1 MNCTKTW
8 DELVLVSKCS
18 LTVCLYYGY
27 LIIIIVCFRNLE
39 KILKK
44 TPVLDVIHM
53 FSEYNLVNKCIVVK
67 LYPDESMEDK
77 INQNIGNARLTWNKL
92 LEEYQETFEFF
103 KQQGYTKLQC
113 NQKTFNTMLN
123 MLKTQYPFLYESES
137 SSLQQVYRDLITA
150 FNRFFNNTSAYPRF
164 KSKKNPKQSFRIQN
178 NNNIKIQDNTIVL
191 PKLGKVHY
199 RTSTHY
205 KKLLKESKINNVTIK
220 KEHGHFYAVFNIETE
235 VETMDYTYKSVGID
249 LGMRTLATLSNG
261 LKITNLDTR
270 HEEKMI
276 KKYQKSLS
284 RKKYNSNRYNK
295 TLKKLGKWIQRKNNR
310 IKDAYH
316 KLSNYLVKTYDLICM
331 ETLDIQ
337 KIFEET
343 DYSKKLQN
351 ISWYK
356 LVEMI
361 KYKCEWYDKIFVQI
375 SQWHPSSKNCH
386 VCGYYNKDLGDE
398 KKWICPHCQTQ
409 HDRDI
414 NAAKNIEQKGFRL
427 LSEKNKM
434 NLRDWGDS
442 TVILLSWE
450 STCP

>member
-1 MNCTKTW
+1 
-8 DELVLVSKCS
+8 
-18 LTVCLYYGY
+18 
-27 LIIIIVCFRNLE
+27 
-39 KILKK
+39 
-44 TPVLDVIHM
+44 M
-53 FSEYNLVNKCIVVK
+53 FSEYNLVNKGIVVK

-178 NNNIKIQDNTIVL
+178 NNNIKIQDNIIVL

-199 RTSTHY
+199 RTSPQY

-220 KEHGHFYAVFNIETE
+220 KEHGHFYAVFNIKTE

-249 LGMRTLATLSNG
+249 LGMRTLAILSNG
-261 LKITNLDTR
+261 LKITNLDTT

-331 ETLDIQ
+331 ETLDIR

-375 SQWHPSSKNCH
+375 SQWHPSSKTCH
-386 VCGYYNKDLGDE
+386 VCGYYNKDLGEE
-398 KKWICPHCQTQ
+398 KRWICPHCKTQ

-414 NAAKNIEQKGFRL
+414 NAAKNIEQEGFRL

-442 TVILLSWE
+442 TVKLLSWE
-450 STCP
+450 STSP

>member
-1 MNCTKTW
+1 M
-8 DELVLVSKCS
+8 
-18 LTVCLYYGY
+18 
-27 LIIIIVCFRNLE
+27 FFQFE
-39 KILKK
+39 KIVKK
-44 TPVLDVIHM
+44 NSLDVIFIC
-53 FSEYNLVNKCIVVK
+53 FSEYNLVNKGIVVK

-92 LEEYQETFEFF
+92 LDEYQKTFEFF

-150 FNRFFNNTSAYPRF
+150 FNRFFNNTSGYPRF

-178 NNNIKIQDNTIVL
+178 NNNIKIQDNIIVL

-199 RTSTHY
+199 RTSPQY
-205 KKLLKESKINNVTIK
+205 KRLLKESKINNVTIK

-249 LGMRTLATLSNG
+249 LGMRTLAILSNG
-261 LKITNLDTR
+261 LKITNLDTT

-331 ETLDIQ
+331 ETLDIR

-398 KKWICPHCQTQ
+398 KKWTCPHCKTQ

-414 NAAKNIEQKGFRL
+414 NAAKNIEQEGFRL

-442 TVILLSWE
+442 TVKLLSWE
-450 STCP
+450 STSP

>member
-1 MNCTKTW
+1 
-8 DELVLVSKCS
+8 
-18 LTVCLYYGY
+18 
-27 LIIIIVCFRNLE
+27 
-39 KILKK
+39 
-44 TPVLDVIHM
+44 M
-53 FSEYNLVNKCIVVK
+53 FSEYNTVNKGIVVK
-67 LYPDESMEDK
+67 LYPDESMKDK
-77 INQNIGNARLTWNKL
+77 INQNINNARLTWNKL
-92 LEEYQETFEFF
+92 LEEYQETFELF

-205 KKLLKESKINNVTIK
+205 KRLLKESKINNVTIK
-220 KEHGHFYAVFNIETE
+220 KEHGHFYAVFNIKTN

-249 LGMRTLATLSNG
+249 LGMRTLAILSNG
-261 LKITNLDTR
+261 LKITNLDTT

-375 SQWHPSSKNCH
+375 SQWYPSSKNCH
-386 VCGYYNKDLGDE
+386 VCGYYNKDLGEE

-414 NAAKNIEQKGFRL
+414 NAAKNIEQEGFRL

>member
-1 MNCTKTW
+1 
-8 DELVLVSKCS
+8 
-18 LTVCLYYGY
+18 
-27 LIIIIVCFRNLE
+27 
-39 KILKK
+39 
-44 TPVLDVIHM
+44 M
-53 FSEYNLVNKCIVVK
+53 FSEYNTVNKGIVVK
-67 LYPDESMEDK
+67 LYPDESMKDK
-77 INQNIGNARLTWNKL
+77 INQNINNARLTWNKL
-92 LEEYQETFEFF
+92 LEEYQETFELF

-199 RTSTHY
+199 RTSPQY
-205 KKLLKESKINNVTIK
+205 KRLLKESKINNVTIK
-220 KEHGHFYAVFNIETE
+220 KEHGHFYAVFNIKTN

-249 LGMRTLATLSNG
+249 LGMRTLAILSNG
-261 LKITNLDTR
+261 LKITNLDTT

-331 ETLDIQ
+331 ETLDIREIFK
-337 KIFEET
+337 KI
-343 DYSKKLQN
+343 DLSAKLQN

-375 SQWHPSSKNCH
+375 SQWYPSSKNCN

-398 KKWICPHCQTQ
+398 KRWVCPHCKTQ

-414 NAAKNIEQKGFRL
+414 NAAKNIEQEGFRL

>member
-1 MNCTKTW
+1 
-8 DELVLVSKCS
+8 
-18 LTVCLYYGY
+18 
-27 LIIIIVCFRNLE
+27 
-39 KILKK
+39 
-44 TPVLDVIHM
+44 M
-53 FSEYNLVNKCIVVK
+53 FSEYNTVNKGIVVK
-67 LYPDESMEDK
+67 LYPDESMKDK
-77 INQNIGNARLTWNKL
+77 INQNINNARLTWNKL
-92 LEEYQETFEFF
+92 LEEYQETFELF

-199 RTSTHY
+199 RTSPQY
-205 KKLLKESKINNVTIK
+205 KRLLKESKINNVTIK
-220 KEHGHFYAVFNIETE
+220 KEHGHFYAVFNIKTN

-249 LGMRTLATLSNG
+249 LGMRTLAILSNG
-261 LKITNLDTR
+261 IKITNLDTR
-270 HEEKMI
+270 HEKKMI

-331 ETLDIQ
+331 ETLDIREIFK
-337 KIFEET
+337 KI
-343 DYSKKLQN
+343 DLSAKLQN

-375 SQWHPSSKNCH
+375 SQWYPSSKNCN

-398 KKWICPHCQTQ
+398 KRWVCPHCKTQ

-414 NAAKNIEQKGFRL
+414 NAAKNIEQEGFRL

>member
-1 MNCTKTW
+1 
-8 DELVLVSKCS
+8 
-18 LTVCLYYGY
+18 
-27 LIIIIVCFRNLE
+27 
-39 KILKK
+39 
-44 TPVLDVIHM
+44 M
-53 FSEYNLVNKCIVVK
+53 FSEYNLVNKGIVVK
-67 LYPDESMEDK
+67 LYPDESMRDK
-77 INQNIGNARLTWNKL
+77 INQNINNARLTWNKL
-92 LEEYQETFEFF
+92 LEEYQETFELF

-199 RTSTHY
+199 RTSPQY
-205 KKLLKESKINNVTIK
+205 KRLLKESKINNVTIK
-220 KEHGHFYAVFNIETE
+220 KEHGHFYAVFNIKTN

-249 LGMRTLATLSNG
+249 LGMRTLAILSNG
-261 LKITNLDTR
+261 IKITNLDTR

-331 ETLDIQ
+331 ETLDIREIFK
-337 KIFEET
+337 KI
-343 DYSKKLQN
+343 DLSAKLQN

-375 SQWHPSSKNCH
+375 SQWYPSSKNCN

-398 KKWICPHCQTQ
+398 KRWVCPHCKTQ

-414 NAAKNIEQKGFRL
+414 NAAKNIEQEGFRL

>member
-1 MNCTKTW
+1 
-8 DELVLVSKCS
+8 
-18 LTVCLYYGY
+18 
-27 LIIIIVCFRNLE
+27 LE
-39 KILKK
+39 KIVKK

-53 FSEYNLVNKCIVVK
+53 FSEYNTVNKGIVVK
-67 LYPDESMEDK
+67 LYPDESMKDK
-77 INQNIGNARLTWNKL
+77 INQNINNARLTWNKL
-92 LEEYQETFEFF
+92 LEEYQETFELF

-249 LGMRTLATLSNG
+249 LGMRTLAILSNG
-261 LKITNLDTR
+261 LKITNLDTT

-331 ETLDIQ
+331 ETLDIREIFK
-337 KIFEET
+337 KI
-343 DYSKKLQN
+343 DLSAKLQN

-375 SQWHPSSKNCH
+375 SQWYPSSKNCN

-398 KKWICPHCQTQ
+398 KRWVCPHCKTQ

-414 NAAKNIEQKGFRL
+414 NAAKNIEQEGFRL

>member
-1 MNCTKTW
+1 
-8 DELVLVSKCS
+8 
-18 LTVCLYYGY
+18 
-27 LIIIIVCFRNLE
+27 
-39 KILKK
+39 
-44 TPVLDVIHM
+44 M
-53 FSEYNLVNKCIVVK
+53 FSEYNTVNKGIVVK
-67 LYPDESMEDK
+67 LYPDESMKDK
-77 INQNIGNARLTWNKL
+77 INQNINNARLTWNKL
-92 LEEYQETFEFF
+92 LEEYQETFELF

-150 FNRFFNNTSAYPRF
+150 FNRFFNNTSDYPRF

-205 KKLLKESKINNVTIK
+205 KRLLKESKINNVTIK

-249 LGMRTLATLSNG
+249 LGMRTLAILSNG
-261 LKITNLDTR
+261 LKITNLDTT

-331 ETLDIQ
+331 ETLDIREIFK
-337 KIFEET
+337 KI
-343 DYSKKLQN
+343 DLSAKLQN

-375 SQWHPSSKNCH
+375 SQWYPSSKNCN

-398 KKWICPHCQTQ
+398 KRWVCPHCKTQ

-414 NAAKNIEQKGFRL
+414 NAAKNIEQEGFRL

>member
-1 MNCTKTW
+1 
-8 DELVLVSKCS
+8 
-18 LTVCLYYGY
+18 
-27 LIIIIVCFRNLE
+27 
-39 KILKK
+39 
-44 TPVLDVIHM
+44 M
-53 FSEYNLVNKCIVVK
+53 FSEYNLVNKGIVVK

-150 FNRFFNNTSAYPRF
+150 FNRFFNNTSGYPRF

-178 NNNIKIQDNTIVL
+178 NNNIKIQDNIIVL

-199 RTSTHY
+199 RTSPQY
-205 KKLLKESKINNVTIK
+205 KRLLKESKINNVTIK

-249 LGMRTLATLSNG
+249 LGMRTLAILSNG
-261 LKITNLDTR
+261 LKITNLDTT

-295 TLKKLGKWIQRKNNR
+295 TLKKLGKWIKRKNNR

-331 ETLDIQ
+331 ETLDIR

-343 DYSKKLQN
+343 DLSAKLQN

-398 KKWICPHCQTQ
+398 KKWTCPHCKTQ

-414 NAAKNIEQKGFRL
+414 NAAKNIEQEGYRL

-442 TVILLSWE
+442 TVKLLSWE

>member
-1 MNCTKTW
+1 
-8 DELVLVSKCS
+8 
-18 LTVCLYYGY
+18 
-27 LIIIIVCFRNLE
+27 
-39 KILKK
+39 
-44 TPVLDVIHM
+44 M
-53 FSEYNLVNKCIVVK
+53 FSEYNTVNKGIVVK
-67 LYPDESMEDK
+67 LYPDESMKDK
-77 INQNIGNARLTWNKL
+77 INQNINNARLTWNKL
-92 LEEYQETFEFF
+92 LEEYQETFELF

-199 RTSTHY
+199 RTSPQY
-205 KKLLKESKINNVTIK
+205 KRLLKESKINNVTIK
-220 KEHGHFYAVFNIETE
+220 KEHGHFYAVFNIKTN

-249 LGMRTLATLSNG
+249 LGMRTLAILSNG
-261 LKITNLDTR
+261 IKITNLDTR

-331 ETLDIQ
+331 ETLDIREIFK
-337 KIFEET
+337 KI
-343 DYSKKLQN
+343 DLSAKLQN

-375 SQWHPSSKNCH
+375 SQWYPSSKNCN

-398 KKWICPHCQTQ
+398 KRWVCPHCKTQ

-414 NAAKNIEQKGFRL
+414 NAAKNIEQEGFRL

>member
-1 MNCTKTW
+1 
-8 DELVLVSKCS
+8 
-18 LTVCLYYGY
+18 
-27 LIIIIVCFRNLE
+27 
-39 KILKK
+39 
-44 TPVLDVIHM
+44 M
-53 FSEYNLVNKCIVVK
+53 FSEYNLVNKGIVVK
-67 LYPDESMEDK
+67 LYPDESMRDK
-77 INQNIGNARLTWNKL
+77 INQNINNARLTWNKL
-92 LEEYQETFEFF
+92 LEEYQETFELF

-331 ETLDIQ
+331 ETLDIREIFK
-337 KIFEET
+337 KI
-343 DYSKKLQN
+343 DLSAKLQN

-375 SQWHPSSKNCH
+375 SQWYPSSKNCN

-398 KKWICPHCQTQ
+398 KRWVCPHCKTQ

-414 NAAKNIEQKGFRL
+414 NAAKNIEQEGFRL